1 MKNNFLLITSAT
13 SSIAI
18 ELINSFIEPK
28 NLVLHARNEIELDLI
43 IARLPISHNIIKWI
57 YDFNEIDNLAI
68 DLKQFISDNNINI
81 NEFVHFSG
89 VLSLGSIRTI
99 SLSKSLKI
107 FNINFFSALEII
119 RILISK
125 TNTKA
130 VKNIVLISSLSSM
143 FGEKGNSLYVSSKS
157 ALDGLVRSLSLELAP
172 LVRINSVL
180 PGGINTKMTSA
191 ALPKDSA
198 LLKNYPLGE
207 GQCLDVVN
215 YIEFLLSEKSRW
227 ITGQNVVIDGGKSRT
242 IFFN

>member
-1 MKNNFLLITSAT
+1 MKDSFLLITSAT
-13 SSIAI
+13 SSFAI

-43 IARLPISHNIIKWI
+43 ISRLPAHLNIIKWI
-57 YDFNEIDNLAI
+57 YDFEQIEDLALT
-68 DLKQFISDNNINI
+68 LKQFILENNISI
-81 NEFVHFSG
+81 GEFIHFSG
-89 VLSLGSIRTI
+89 VLSLGLTRTI
-99 SLSKSLKI
+99 PLSRSYKT

-119 RILISK
+119 RILTSK
-125 TNTKA
+125 TNAKA
-130 VKNIVLISSLSSM
+130 IRNIILISSISSM
-143 FGEKGNSLYVSSKS
+143 FGERGNSLYVASKS

-191 ALPKDSA
+191 TLPKDSY

-207 GQCLDVVN
+207 GQALDVVN

-227 ITGQNVVIDGGKSRT
+227 ITGQNIIIDGGRSRNL
-242 IFFN
+242 FF